1 MMMMM
6 IMMMMMMI
14 CHHHLSS
21 FLFIIC
27 INLQI
32 DLSIEASLHAMTL
45 LLRYLILFSNDGVVK
60 DAIPLLSA
68 ITLIIV
74 KLYTGKKIEGYM
86 DIWMDGWMYG
96 CLYGVCMDRSG
107 DR

>member
-1 MMMMM
+1 MMMMMMM
-6 IMMMMMMI
+6 IMMMMMMMMMI

-21 FLFIIC
+21 FLFIC

-60 DAIPLLSA
+60 DAIPVLSA

-74 KLYTGKKIEGYM
+74 KLYTGKKI
-86 DIWMDGWMYG
+86 DG
-96 CLYGVCMDRSG
+96 C
-107 DR
+107 